1 MGYYVGDIGAF
12 FFMCPEFQPTGNK
25 KAVVKL
31 ALDR

>member
-12 FFMCPEFQPTGNK
+12 RFMCQEFQPTGNK